1 MSSPYEAMFDTNI
14 VSHMVRYPQ
23 GVVADRLRARGERLY
38 CVSVIVV
45 AELRFGVAKL
55 GSERLGNQV
64 EDALATL
71 DILPLDVP
79 CDDVYAQIRTHLES
93 RGTIISPNDLF
104 IAAHALALDL
114 TLITANTREFSR
126 VPNLRLENWLA

>member
-1 MSSPYEAMFDTNI
+1 MFDTNI
-14 VSHMVRYPQ
+14 VSHMVRYPRGTAANQ
-23 GVVADRLRARGERLY
+23 LRARGERLY
-38 CVSVIVV
+38 CVSVIVA

-55 GSERLGNQV
+55 GSERLGSQV

-71 DILPLDVP
+71 DILPFDVP
-79 CDDVYAQIRTHLES
+79 CDDAYAHIRTHLES

-114 TLITANTREFSR
+114 TLVTANIREFSR
-126 VPNLRLENWLA
+126 VPDLRLENWLD